1 VNLLV
6 HLTNP
11 LVVHRLGWAL
21 LHSLWQ
27 CSVAAIV
34 YAVLRSVSRRC
45 SADARYLVT
54 CTALFCMAG
63 APILTFFYLLPQR
76 VTAPHIE
83 FDVTSRFHTGFSA
96 SPHGLQVHSAAR
108 WSFGEW
114 NRFLDSVAPWLV
126 VTWVGGVTLLSIR
139 WLHGYRWVRHLRR
152 VQTMPLD
159 AAWLELLEDLKTR
172 FKVSRPVRLVSSA
185 LAEVPMVIGWLRPVI
200 LLPASSLT
208 GLAPAQ
214 LQAILAHELAH
225 VRRGD
230 YLVNW
235 FQNLVETVM
244 FYHPA
249 VGWISGCIR
258 QEREHCCDEMVVR
271 ICQDR
276 LMYARALFRLE
287 ELRGMPARLAFAAMV
302 ALYWTVFVAC

>member
-1 VNLLV
+1 VNSLV
-6 HLTNP
+6 HLAHP
-11 LVVHRLGWAL
+11 LMTHKLGWVL
-21 LHSLWQ
+21 LHSIWQ
-27 CSVAAIV
+27 GGVVAIIYV
-34 YAVLRSVSRRC
+34 VLRSVSRRC
-45 SADARYLVT
+45 SADVRYLIA
-54 CTALFCMAG
+54 CAALLCIA
-63 APILTFFYLLPQR
+63 ASPILTLFYLLPAQ
-76 VTAPHIE
+76 VSPHIE
-83 FDVTSRFHTGFSA
+83 FDVASIFRTGFPATS
-96 SPHGLQVHSAAR
+96 HGVQVHSAAP
-108 WSFGEW
+108 WSFGDW
-114 NRFLDSVAPWLV
+114 NRFFDPVVPWLV
-126 VTWVGGVTLLSIR
+126 VTWVGGVTLLSLR
-139 WLHGYRWVRHLRR
+139 WLQGYWWVRHLRT

-159 AAWLELLEDLKTR
+159 AAWLELLEDLKIR
-172 FKVSRPVRLVSSA
+172 FKVSRSVRLVSSA

-208 GLAPAQ
+208 GLTPAH

-225 VRRGD
+225 VRRCD

-235 FQNLVETVM
+235 LQNLVETVM